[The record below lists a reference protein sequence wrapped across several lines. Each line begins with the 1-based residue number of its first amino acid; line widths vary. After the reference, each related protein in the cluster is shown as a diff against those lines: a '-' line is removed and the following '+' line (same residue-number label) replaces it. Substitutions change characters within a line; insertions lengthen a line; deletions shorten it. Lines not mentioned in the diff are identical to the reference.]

1 MLNQTLRSFRDFAKT
16 MVLELSRQA
25 RLSERRRDRFKRGP
39 TRSVGRF
46 LESERSEDTGRSP
59 NTAHMCRIIDMRSMA
74 MCHFERS
81 VIIQNLVLCKIER
94 AENSLGQYLVYL
106 IIASEYDA
114 IITSYNVTYRE
125 VLGA

>member
-1 MLNQTLRSFRDFAKT
+1 MLSQTLRSFRIIAKT
-16 MVLELSRQA
+16 TVLELSGQA
-25 RLSERRRDRFKRGP
+25 RLFERMRDRFKRGP

-94 AENSLGQYLVYL
+94 AENSLGQNPVYTIMALYLV
-106 IIASEYDA
+106 
-114 IITSYNVTYRE
+114 
-125 VLGA
+125 